1 MEMID
6 RTPETRKMTL
16 KLSLPPELERRLR
29 AAASRKGK
37 RVDQFVV
44 QLLDENLPPTD
55 TKRTAAQML
64 LAWAKEVEAMT
75 DAESAEKE
83 RILRA
88 LDNDRLSDR
97 KLFSHLVKGKNP

>member
-1 MEMID
+1 
-6 RTPETRKMTL
+6 MTL

-29 AAASRKGK
+29 AAASQKGE

-55 TKRTAAQML
+55 TKRAAANL
-64 LAWAKEVEAMT
+64 LLDWAKEVEAMT
-75 DAESAEKE
+75 DAESAENE

-88 LDNDRLSDR
+88 IDSDRLSDR
-97 KLFSHLVKGKNP
+97 KLFSHLFKGKSP